1 MSDKKNNQSADL
13 EANLAKIANAKP
25 RRRNRKDNIY
35 ERFITRVESVDIIDS
50 DDDDD
55 DDDDDG
61 LKGSIADKSAKQAAL
76 RPLKNANKLS
86 SYEPLSAAELE
97 LFAIQDEDILQE
109 DSSLQI
115 SDHTSTAV
123 SLDFSDEN
131 EEEAANRV
139 LTTDTDDSLND
150 NPLNDSVLNDKTVHI
165 AKSVDNEN
173 LITQPTQYAA
183 VLALEEPI
191 NKKNVKSKDK
201 LASSKKPLIIGMIFG
216 SLLIAAI
223 VFTLLFTGVLST
235 ATTSKESGSAG
246 TPVGDS
252 VTPTLSENN
261 TPVASIE
268 QGVEID
274 ESKPSDSSAPNTS
287 NPSTSAPQ
295 TAIVKDAN
303 KDNANNVDGT
313 NKPAAEA
320 PVNDL
325 DTKPAI
331 TYDDFR
337 EESQSTLYRETND

>member
-1 MSDKKNNQSADL
+1 MSDKKNNQNADL

-50 DDDDD
+50 S
-55 DDDDDG
+55 DDDDG
-61 LKGSIADKSAKQAAL
+61 LKGSMADKSAKQTAL
-76 RPLKNANKLS
+76 KPLKNANKLS

-115 SDHTSTAV
+115 SDYTSTAV
-123 SLDFSDEN
+123 SLDFSDED
-131 EEEAANRV
+131 EEESTNRV
-139 LTTDTDDSLND
+139 LTTDID
-150 NPLNDSVLNDKTVHI
+150 NSLNDSVLNNKTVHI

-173 LITQPTQYAA
+173 PINQPTQHAA
-183 VLALEEPI
+183 ELALEEPI

-246 TPVGDS
+246 TPASDS

-261 TPVASIE
+261 TPVASTE

-274 ESKPSDSSAPNTS
+274 ESKPSDSSVS
-287 NPSTSAPQ
+287 NASTSAPQ
-295 TAIVKDAN
+295 TAIVKDTN
-303 KDNANNVDGT
+303 KDTASNVDGT
-313 NKPAAEA
+313 NKPAA
-320 PVNDL
+320 DL
-325 DTKPAI
+325 NTDPAI

>member
-35 ERFITRVESVDIIDS
+35 ERFITRVESVDIIES
-50 DDDDD
+50 ADDDSF
-55 DDDDDG
+55 
-61 LKGSIADKSAKQAAL
+61 KGGMPNKPAKQAAF

-109 DSSLQI
+109 HSSLQI

-131 EEEAANRV
+131 EEDAANRV
-139 LTTDTDDSLND
+139 LTTDTDNSLND

-165 AKSVDNEN
+165 AKSADTESI
-173 LITQPTQYAA
+173 ITQPNQHAA
-183 VLALEEPI
+183 KLALEEPI

-252 VTPTLSENN
+252 VTPKLSENN
-261 TPVASIE
+261 MPVASTE

-287 NPSTSAPQ
+287 NPSTSTPQ
-295 TAIVKDAN
+295 TAIVKDTN
-303 KDNANNVDGT
+303 KDTASNVDGT
-313 NKPAAEA
+313 NKPAA
-320 PVNDL
+320 DL
-325 DTKPAI
+325 NTDPAI

>member
-50 DDDDD
+50 SDDDESD
-55 DDDDDG
+55 
-61 LKGSIADKSAKQAAL
+61 KGSIADKSAKQAAL

-109 DSSLQI
+109 HSSLQI

-139 LTTDTDDSLND
+139 LTTDTDNSLND
-150 NPLNDSVLNDKTVHI
+150 NVLNDSVLNDKTIHI

-173 LITQPTQYAA
+173 LITQPTQHAA

-191 NKKNVKSKDK
+191 DKKNVKSKDK

-246 TPVGDS
+246 TPVGNS
-252 VTPTLSENN
+252 ITPTLSENN
-261 TPVASIE
+261 TPVASTK

-295 TAIVKDAN
+295 TAIVNDAN
-303 KDNANNVDGT
+303 KDTASNVDGT
-313 NKPAAEA
+313 NKAAA
-320 PVNDL
+320 DL
-325 DTKPAI
+325 NTDPAI

>member
-50 DDDDD
+50 A
-55 DDDDDG
+55 DDDDG

-109 DSSLQI
+109 HSSLQI

-139 LTTDTDDSLND
+139 LTTDTDNSLND
-150 NPLNDSVLNDKTVHI
+150 NPLNDSVLNDKTIHI

-173 LITQPTQYAA
+173 LTTQPTQHAA

-252 VTPTLSENN
+252 VTPKLSENN
-261 TPVASIE
+261 TPVASTK

-313 NKPAAEA
+313 NKPAA
-320 PVNDL
+320 DL
-325 DTKPAI
+325 NTDPAI

>member
-50 DDDDD
+50 A
-55 DDDDDG
+55 DDDDG
-61 LKGSIADKSAKQAAL
+61 LKGSIADKSAKQTAL
-76 RPLKNANKLS
+76 KPLKNANNLS
-86 SYEPLSAAELE
+86 SYEPLSVAELE
-97 LFAIQDEDILQE
+97 LFAIQDEDIFQKH
-109 DSSLQI
+109 SSLQI

-131 EEEAANRV
+131 E
-139 LTTDTDDSLND
+139 
-150 NPLNDSVLNDKTVHI
+150 I

-173 LITQPTQYAA
+173 LITQPTQHAA
-183 VLALEEPI
+183 ELALKEPI

-274 ESKPSDSSAPNTS
+274 ESKPSDSSAPNVS

-295 TAIVKDAN
+295 TTVVNDTNKDA
-303 KDNANNVDGT
+303 ASNVDGT
-313 NKPAAEA
+313 NKPAAD
-320 PVNDL
+320 PNTD
-325 DTKPAI
+325 PAI

>member
-50 DDDDD
+50 N
-55 DDDDDG
+55 DDDG
-61 LKGSIADKSAKQAAL
+61 LKGSMADKSAKQTAL

-123 SLDFSDEN
+123 SLDFSDED

-139 LTTDTDDSLND
+139 LTTDTDNSLND

-165 AKSVDNEN
+165 AKSTDNEN
-173 LITQPTQYAA
+173 PITQPTQHAA
-183 VLALEEPI
+183 ELTLKEPI

-246 TPVGDS
+246 TPV
-252 VTPTLSENN
+252 
-261 TPVASIE
+261 ASTK
-268 QGVEID
+268 QAVKID
-274 ESKPSDSSAPNTS
+274 ESKPSDSSASNAS
-287 NPSTSAPQ
+287 NPSTSTPQ
-295 TAIVKDAN
+295 TAIVNDTN
-303 KDNANNVDGT
+303 KDTASNVEGT

>member
-50 DDDDD
+50 SDDDESDRE
-55 DDDDDG
+55 
-61 LKGSIADKSAKQAAL
+61 SIADKSAKQTAL
-76 RPLKNANKLS
+76 KPLKNANKLS

-115 SDHTSTAV
+115 SDYTSTTV

-139 LTTDTDDSLND
+139 LTTDTDNSLND
-150 NPLNDSVLNDKTVHI
+150 NPLNNSVLNDKTVHI

-173 LITQPTQYAA
+173 LITQSTQHAA

-191 NKKNVKSKDK
+191 NKKNIKSKDK
-201 LASSKKPLIIGMIFG
+201 LATSKKPLIIGMIFG
-216 SLLIAAI
+216 LLLIAAI

-235 ATTSKESGSAG
+235 ATTSKESDSAG
-246 TPVGDS
+246 TPASAS

-274 ESKPSDSSAPNTS
+274 ESKPSDASAPNTS

-295 TAIVKDAN
+295 TAIVNDAN
-303 KDNANNVDGT
+303 KDTASNVDGT
-313 NKPAAEA
+313 NKPAA
-320 PVNDL
+320 DL
-325 DTKPAI
+325 NTDPAI

>member
-50 DDDDD
+50 A
-55 DDDDDG
+55 DDDDG
-61 LKGSIADKSAKQAAL
+61 LKGSIPDKSAKQAAL

-97 LFAIQDEDILQE
+97 LFAIQDENILQE
-109 DSSLQI
+109 HSSLQI

-139 LTTDTDDSLND
+139 LTTDTDNSLND

-173 LITQPTQYAA
+173 LTTQPTQHAA

-191 NKKNVKSKDK
+191 DKKNVKSKDK

-216 SLLIAAI
+216 SLLIVAI

-235 ATTSKESGSAG
+235 TTTSAGSDSAG

-261 TPVASIE
+261 TPVASTE

-287 NPSTSAPQ
+287 NPSTSALQ
-295 TAIVKDAN
+295 TAIVNDAN
-303 KDNANNVDGT
+303 KDTASNVDGT
-313 NKPAAEA
+313 NKSAA
-320 PVNDL
+320 DL
-325 DTKPAI
+325 NTDPAI

>member
-50 DDDDD
+50 SDDDESDRE
-55 DDDDDG
+55 
-61 LKGSIADKSAKQAAL
+61 SIADKSAKQTAL
-76 RPLKNANKLS
+76 KPLKNANKLS

-115 SDHTSTAV
+115 SDYTSTTV

-131 EEEAANRV
+131 EEEAENLV
-139 LTTDTDDSLND
+139 LTTDIDNSLND
-150 NPLNDSVLNDKTVHI
+150 NVLNDNTVHI

-173 LITQPTQYAA
+173 LITQSTQHAA

-191 NKKNVKSKDK
+191 NKKNIKSKDK
-201 LASSKKPLIIGMIFG
+201 LATSKKPLIIGMIFG

-235 ATTSKESGSAG
+235 ATTSKESDSAG
-246 TPVGDS
+246 TPASAS

-274 ESKPSDSSAPNTS
+274 ESKPSDASAPNTS

-295 TAIVKDAN
+295 TAIVNDAN
-303 KDNANNVDGT
+303 KDTASNVDGT
-313 NKPAAEA
+313 NKPAA
-320 PVNDL
+320 DL
-325 DTKPAI
+325 NTDPAI

>member
-50 DDDDD
+50 SDDVESDRE
-55 DDDDDG
+55 
-61 LKGSIADKSAKQAAL
+61 SIADKSAKQTAL
-76 RPLKNANKLS
+76 KPLKNANKLS

-115 SDHTSTAV
+115 SDYTSTTV

-131 EEEAANRV
+131 EEEAENLV
-139 LTTDTDDSLND
+139 LTTDIDNSLND
-150 NPLNDSVLNDKTVHI
+150 NVLNDNTVHI

-173 LITQPTQYAA
+173 LITQSTQHAA

-191 NKKNVKSKDK
+191 NKKNIKSKDK
-201 LASSKKPLIIGMIFG
+201 LATSKKPLIIGMIFG

-235 ATTSKESGSAG
+235 ATTSKESDSAG
-246 TPVGDS
+246 TPASAS

-261 TPVASIE
+261 MPVASTE

-295 TAIVKDAN
+295 TAIVNDAN
-303 KDNANNVDGT
+303 KDTASNVDGT
-313 NKPAAEA
+313 NKPAA
-320 PVNDL
+320 DL
-325 DTKPAI
+325 NTDPAI

>member
-50 DDDDD
+50 N
-55 DDDDDG
+55 DDDDG
-61 LKGSIADKSAKQAAL
+61 LKGSMADKSAKQAAL

-109 DSSLQI
+109 HSSLQI

-123 SLDFSDEN
+123 SLDFSDED
-131 EEEAANRV
+131 EEESANRV
-139 LTTDTDDSLND
+139 LTTDNDKSLN
-150 NPLNDSVLNDKTVHI
+150 NNVLNDKTVHI

-173 LITQPTQYAA
+173 LITQPTQYATE
-183 VLALEEPI
+183 LALEEPV
-191 NKKNVKSKDK
+191 NKKTVKSKDK
-201 LASSKKPLIIGMIFG
+201 LASSKRPLIIGMIFG

-274 ESKPSDSSAPNTS
+274 ESKPSDSSAPNVS

-295 TAIVKDAN
+295 TTVVNDTNKDA
-303 KDNANNVDGT
+303 ASNVDGT
-313 NKPAAEA
+313 NKAAA
-320 PVNDL
+320 DPNTD
-325 DTKPAI
+325 PAI